1 MILFELDFPVFR
13 VTLLKRF
20 QAIRLQLDQQ
30 RSATFISD
38 PNSLFLSQ
46 VLRVYVS
53 RFWKRRIDQGSSQY
67 TVRVEMSRC

>member
-53 RFWKRRIDQGSSQY
+53 RF
-67 TVRVEMSRC
+67 